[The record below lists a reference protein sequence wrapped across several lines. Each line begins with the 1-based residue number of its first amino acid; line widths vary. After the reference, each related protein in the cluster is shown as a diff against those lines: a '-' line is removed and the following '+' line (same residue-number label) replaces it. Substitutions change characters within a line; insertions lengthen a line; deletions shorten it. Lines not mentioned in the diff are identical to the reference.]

1 MISITECIT
10 IKMTDEQNLMR
21 KIKVEKITL
30 NIGTGKDQQLLEKA
44 QKLLKN
50 ITGID
55 SVRTITQKRIAAWGL
70 RPGLPIGCKLTLR
83 HDQAHKLIPRMLAA
97 KEFKLTEDNF
107 DDNGNVS
114 FGIKEYIDIK
124 DAKYDPD
131 IGAMGLQCSITLERP
146 GFRIKKRKMF
156 KKVIPM
162 NHRIPKPDA
171 MKFMIENYNVKFAVK
186 EEEE

>member
-1 MISITECIT
+1 MTAKDSNSMRT
-10 IKMTDEQNLMR
+10 IR
-21 KIKVEKITL
+21 VEKVTL

-44 QKLLKN
+44 QRLMKN
-50 ITGID
+50 LTGID
-55 SVRTITQKRIAAWGL
+55 SVKTITQKRIAAWGL

-83 HDQAHKLIPRMLAA
+83 HEEAEKIIPRMLTA
-97 KEFKLTEDNF
+97 KDFMLTNENF

-114 FGIKEYIDIK
+114 FGIKEYIDVK

-131 IGAMGLQCSITLERP
+131 IGALGLQCSVTLERP
-146 GFRIKKRKMF
+146 GFRIKKRKML

-162 NHRIPKPDA
+162 HHRIPREEAK
-171 MKFMIENYNVKFAVK
+171 KFMTDNYGVKFASK